1 MHEKV
6 SSQSVKVGM
15 RMEKSKKLIV
25 IQNIIC
31 KNHATSLAMN
41 NRELGLNI
49 SKFLEF
55 PVLILFS

>member
-1 MHEKV
+1 MHEKAN
-6 SSQSVKVGM
+6 SQSVKVGM

-49 SKFLEF
+49 SFLEF
-55 PVLILFS
+55 PALLLFS